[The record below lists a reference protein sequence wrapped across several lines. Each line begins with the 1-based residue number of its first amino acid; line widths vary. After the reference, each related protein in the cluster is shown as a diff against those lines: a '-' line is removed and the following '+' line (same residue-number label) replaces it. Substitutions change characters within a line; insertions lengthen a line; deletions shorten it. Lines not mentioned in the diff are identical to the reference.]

1 MRARIVVLVAGLLL
15 VLVGADCALV
25 VRAVPDPVRA
35 DAAPSA
41 FSAYRAEA
49 DIAHFAEAPHP
60 SGSARAEQ
68 TRGFVRDRLSDL
80 GLKPV
85 ETEGT
90 ETVPGDGAS
99 HLAGRVHDISVT
111 IPGRSSTG
119 QVLLVAHT
127 DSVLTGPG
135 ASDDGLGVSS
145 LLEIA
150 RILTEGPRPRNDVVL
165 LFTDSEE
172 TGQLGVRAYVHS
184 LGKADDTPRVVL
196 NLEARGTAGRAVMF
210 ETGDHSSALVK
221 ALGGH
226 PPVATSLSAEVYRRL
241 PNDTDF
247 TQLRKA
253 GMTGLNFAVIGDSA
267 DYHAPG
273 DDLAHVHPG
282 SLQDLGDTVL
292 AAAHRLS
299 ATDLRDVTRSSDAT
313 WFNVGPLLVRY
324 PAGAVLPLALA
335 APLALLA
342 AGWYARRRGALRP
355 GAVLRPAL
363 TFPLALVATA
373 ALGWGTWQVLVL
385 IRPYYASFLTGDPY
399 RTGPAI
405 IGLLLLT
412 AALTGLWAAWA
423 GRRCGALETA
433 AGIGVWPALL
443 AVPTAL
449 LLPGA
454 AYVFTWTALGVA
466 AGVVLGARAA
476 EDSPWRTTALIGSA
490 LPAVVVLVP
499 LVTLLFPTLGLATAA
514 VPLVLAALALA
525 VLAAPFSR
533 WSRGLRARRLV
544 AVAVVVA
551 LAGTACVGGAVA
563 ADRPD
568 ADHPR
573 PVSLMY
579 ALDADQ
585 GRAYWVSEDTDPA
598 SWVTGYTGHRRTEA
612 LEAWSPA
619 LAAPPGGLLAGPA
632 PVAPVATPEV
642 STVSDTRTGA
652 TRTVRLKVGPRTGR
666 PALLAL
672 YVDTSTAQVVRARV
686 AGTPAE
692 TPDLSGGVNRPH
704 AGSPWKWGLLMVAP
718 DPRGQDVTLVVR
730 GDKPLRLLA
739 MTEDSGLPAQALSR
753 PRPADLTWE
762 PGAAGLSFASRVYT
776 I

>member
-15 VLVGADCALV
+15 VLIGVDCALV
-25 VRAVPDPVRA
+25 VHAVPDPVRA

-41 FSAYRAEA
+41 FSAYRAKA
-49 DIAHFAEAPHP
+49 DIEHFADAPHP
-60 SGSARAEQ
+60 SGTARAEQ
-68 TRGFVRDRLSDL
+68 TRAYVSGQLTRL

-85 ETEGT
+85 EDEATEV
-90 ETVPGDGAS
+90 VPGDSAS
-99 HLAGRVHDISVT
+99 HLAGRVHDISAT
-111 IPGRSSTG
+111 IAGSSPTG

-150 RILTEGPRPRNDVVL
+150 RILTKGPRPRNDVVL

-184 LGKADDTPRVVL
+184 LGKATDKPRVVL
-196 NLEARGTAGRAVMF
+196 NLEARGTSGRAVMF

-221 ALGGH
+221 ALGGR

-273 DDLAHVHPG
+273 DDLAHVHLG

-292 AAAHRLS
+292 SAARRLS

-313 WFNVGPLLVRY
+313 WFNVGPVLVGY
-324 PAGAVLPLALA
+324 PSGAVLPLAVA
-335 APLALLA
+335 APLALLL
-342 AGWYARRRGALRP
+342 AGWYARRRKALRP
-355 GAVLRPAL
+355 GAVLRSAL
-363 TFPLALVATA
+363 TFPLVLLATA
-373 ALGWGTWQVLVL
+373 ALGWAAWRVLVL

-399 RTGPAI
+399 RTGPAV

-412 AALTGLWAAWA
+412 AAVTGLWAAWT
-423 GRRCGALETA
+423 GRRAGALDTA
-433 AGIGVWPALL
+433 AGIAVWPALL

-466 AGVVLGARAA
+466 AGVALGARAA
-476 EDSPWRTTALIGSA
+476 EESPWRTTALLGAA

-514 VPLVLAALALA
+514 APLVLAALALA
-525 VLAAPFSR
+525 VLAAPLVR
-533 WSRGLRARRLV
+533 LLRGLRARRLV
-544 AVAVVVA
+544 ALAAVVA

-579 ALDADQ
+579 ALDADH
-585 GRAYWVSEDTDPA
+585 GRAYWVSEDADPA
-598 SWVTGYTGHRRTEA
+598 SWVTGYTGQRRTDT
-612 LEAWSPA
+612 LEDWSPA

-642 STVSDTRTGA
+642 TTVSDTRAGA
-652 TRTVRLKVGPRTGR
+652 TRTVRLRVGPKSGK

-672 YVDTSTAQVVRARV
+672 YVDTSTTRVVRARV
-686 AGTPAE
+686 EGAPAG
-692 TPDLSGGVNRPH
+692 TPDLSGGENRPY

-718 DPRGQDVTLVVR
+718 DPRGQEVTLVVR
-730 GDKPLRLLA
+730 GDKPLRVLA
-739 MTEDSGLPAQALSR
+739 MTEDAGLPAQALSR
-753 PRPADLTWE
+753 PRPVDLTWE
-762 PGAAGLSFASRVYT
+762 PGAAGLSFASRRYT

>member
-15 VLVGADCALV
+15 VLIGAECALAV
-25 VRAVPDPVRA
+25 GAVPDPVAA
-35 DAAPSA
+35 DAAPSV
-41 FSAYRAEA
+41 FSAYRAKA
-49 DIAHFAEAPHP
+49 DIAQFADAPHP
-60 SGSARAEQ
+60 SGSAGAERTRAY
-68 TRGFVRDRLSDL
+68 VSDRLTRL
-80 GLKPV
+80 GLEPV
-85 ETEGT
+85 EDEATEV
-90 ETVPGDGAS
+90 VPGDGAS
-99 HLAGRVHDISVT
+99 HLAGRVHDITAT
-111 IPGRSSTG
+111 IRGTSPTG

-150 RILTEGPRPRNDVVL
+150 RILTKGPRPRNDVVL

-172 TGQLGVRAYVHS
+172 TGQLGARAYVHG
-184 LGKADDTPRVVL
+184 LGKATGEPRVVL
-196 NLEARGTAGRAVMF
+196 NLEARGTSGRAVMF
-210 ETGDHSSALVK
+210 ETGSHSSALVE

-247 TQLRKA
+247 TQLRKG
-253 GMTGLNFAVIGDSA
+253 GMTGLNFAVIGDGA

-273 DDLAHVHPG
+273 DDVAHVHPG

-292 AAAHRLS
+292 SAVRRLS
-299 ATDLRDVTRSSDAT
+299 ATDLRAVTRSSDAT

-324 PAGAVLPLALA
+324 PAGAVLPLAVA
-335 APLALLA
+335 APLALVA
-342 AGWYARRRGALRP
+342 AGWYARRRKALRP
-355 GAVLRPAL
+355 SAVPRAAL
-363 TFPLALVATA
+363 TLPLVLVGAA
-373 ALGWGTWQVLVL
+373 ALGWAGWRILLL

-399 RTGPAI
+399 RTAPVVV
-405 IGLLLLT
+405 GLLLLT
-412 AALTGLWAAWA
+412 AALTGLWAAWT
-423 GRRCGALETA
+423 GRRAGQLETA
-433 AGIGVWPALL
+433 VGIAVWPALL

-454 AYVFTWTALGVA
+454 AYVFTWTALGVS
-466 AGVVLGARAA
+466 AGVALGARAA
-476 EDSPWRTTALIGSA
+476 EDSPWRTTALVGAA
-490 LPAVVVLVP
+490 LPAVIVLVP
-499 LVTLLFPTLGLATAA
+499 LVTLLFPTLGLAAA
-514 VPLVLAALALA
+514 AAPLALAALVLA
-525 VLAAPFSR
+525 VLAAPLTR
-533 WSRGLRARRLV
+533 WFRGLRARRLI
-544 AVAVVVA
+544 ALAAVVA
-551 LAGTACVGGAVA
+551 LAGTVCVGGAVA

-579 ALDADQ
+579 ALDADH
-585 GRAYWVSEDTDPA
+585 GRAYWVSEDADPV
-598 SWVTGYTGHRRTEA
+598 SWVTGHTGHRRTDT

-642 STVSDTRTGA
+642 TKVSDTREGA
-652 TRTVRLKVGPRTGR
+652 TRTVRLKVGPGSGK
-666 PALLAL
+666 PAMLAL
-672 YVDTSTAQVVRARV
+672 YVDTSTTHVVRARV
-686 AGTPAE
+686 AGAPAGI
-692 TPDLSGGVNRPH
+692 PDLSGGENRPH

-718 DPRGQDVTLVVR
+718 DPRGQEVTLVVR

-739 MTEDSGLPAQALSR
+739 MTEDAGLPAQALRS
-753 PRPADLTWE
+753 PRPAGLTWE
-762 PGAAGLSFASRVYT
+762 PGAAGLSFASRRYT